1 MWMPSW
7 FKLWFLEGSQSTFV
21 AKCFLVWHVPH
32 LLNIFYL
39 CIINHLQATK
49 GVMTCVSQEVK
60 DLYNLLE
67 HEFLPLDLASKVQP
81 VLSKISKHGGK
92 LSSASS
98 VPEVQLSQY
107 VPALEKLTTL
117 RVLQQ
122 VCVFKRRKIG
132 SFVTFVVTSCACW

>member
-1 MWMPSW
+1 
-7 FKLWFLEGSQSTFV
+7 
-21 AKCFLVWHVPH
+21 
-32 LLNIFYL
+32 
-39 CIINHLQATK
+39 
-49 GVMTCVSQEVK
+49 MTCVSQELK

-67 HEFLPLDLASKVQP
+67 HEFLPLDLASKVQL

-122 VCVFKRRKIG
+122 VCVIKERKKN
-132 SFVTFVVTSCACW
+132 SHHC